1 MSGNEYRSKFRSATQ
16 LSLDW
21 LAKRLRRANSIKQ
34 QLDKDAYHVDTAQ
47 VAKSIL
53 NDQQNQS

>member
-1 MSGNEYRSKFRSATQ
+1 MSSNEYRSKFRSATQ

-34 QLDKDAYHVDTAQ
+34 QLDNDQYHVDAAQ

-53 NDQQNQS
+53 NEEKH